1 MINLGK
7 NTAGVTFAARIIN
20 EGDKYGRDDC
30 LTHNESKP
38 LIEFYD
44 MDAGVFVS
52 SYYVATLTGECEYSR
67 GDNRKTGINLEG
79 SVSKWF
85 VTPEQVQIALAGF

>member
-20 EGDKYGRDDC
+20 EGDNYGRNNC
-30 LTHNESKP
+30 LTHDESLP
-38 LIEFYD
+38 LIEFWD

-52 SYYVATLTGECEYSR
+52 RYYVETLTGECSYSPV
-67 GDNRKTGINLEG
+67 DNRETGINLEG

-85 VTPEQVQIALAGF
+85 VTPKQVQIALAGF